1 MLRQWADTWRQAG
14 AELAAV
20 EREERRQMSDAEAAR
35 VVVALLGGPLPA
47 GLPERTTSGLVEQQ
61 RWFATLRAR

>member
-14 AELAAV
+14 AELAAI
-20 EREERRQMSDAEAAR
+20 EREERRRMTDAEAAR
-35 VVVALLGGPLPA
+35 VTVALLGTPLPA

-61 RWFATLRAR
+61 RWFATLRDR